1 MTPYEDIA
9 PNLPFPSAIDWQNTV
24 LSLPCFISQGE
35 GVAQISRG
43 SPADLPRISRGS
55 PADLPRISRGSP
67 ACVLA
72 HDARSFHPGQV
83 LFGGGLRCS
92 MNEQFERTVAWFK
105 ELLAPENAGKLACMG
120 RRAQRVFT
128 KYLSLRDEGVTSAL
142 QP

>member
-24 LSLPCFISQGE
+24 LSLPCLISQGE
-35 GVAQISRG
+35 GVAQ
-43 SPADLPRISRGS
+43 
-55 PADLPRISRGSP
+55 ISRGSP

-83 LFGGGLRCS
+83 LFGGGLQCS

-105 ELLAPENAGKLACMG
+105 ALLAPENAHKLACMG

-128 KYLSLRDEGVTSAL
+128 KYLSLRDEGVLSAL